1 MDDFS
6 IPDVP
11 NAWGLIL
18 LPSPCKIYLFEK
30 KQRFIEFT
38 IIIDNYPEAGNDV
51 MLQ

>member
-11 NAWGLIL
+11 NAWGL
-18 LPSPCKIYLFEK
+18 LPSPCKIYLFEKK